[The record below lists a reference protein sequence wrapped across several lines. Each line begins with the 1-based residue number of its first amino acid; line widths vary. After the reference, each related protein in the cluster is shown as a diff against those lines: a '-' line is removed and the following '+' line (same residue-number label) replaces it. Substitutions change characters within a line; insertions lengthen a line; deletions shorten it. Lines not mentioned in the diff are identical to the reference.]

1 MTMKDDLAN
10 RSTDIHWPPGF
21 DPLKADLFSHN
32 ELFIK
37 ASCERVWQ
45 HIIEAPKWPQWY
57 PNSGDV
63 RIVKL
68 DEKELHL
75 SPDRP
80 LMFNGSLKMATI
92 IWRRAKAN
100 V

>member
-1 MTMKDDLAN
+1 MGPVVRHQHAA
-10 RSTDIHWPPGF
+10 RS
-21 DPLKADLFSHN
+21 LF
-32 ELFIK
+32 
-37 ASCERVWQ
+37 
-45 HIIEAPKWPQWY
+45 
-57 PNSGDV
+57 PNWKGQRQV

-75 SPDRP
+75 SANRP

-92 IWRRAKAN
+92 IWRRANPN